1 MEGLAVGSIPRVLLA
16 RILLQLYVIPQH
28 YLDNPGDSLIRILVA
43 GLQQYGETSD
53 LDGLLQFCLHQAQ
66 SLNNTPNAST
76 NESGLSSGPTLA
88 QLDSWWW
95 KDLAVSSLQDWD
107 RLDLAYPVDKSEP
120 VNLHIQILSE
130 EARRGAVQ
138 IKYAKDVASLQDKRL
153 FYYHEKA
160 PIPIDSIL
168 CGTMKYLEGRHPGP
182 ESSSTS
188 SSQLAGLGQ
197 LVEKRLEQFA
207 RDRFKQKQHLEQ
219 HRRVAADYNLMG
231 ALMRRYDDSMQAVH
245 GGEQWC
251 LYIRDYIYNDAGT
264 VWRII
269 SEAKAHGDSKPAE
282 TRIHSSQALADIR
295 GVTTPTDDG
304 SGVLEPSDQSRVY
317 RPIYLFYSNRE
328 LVEQSLHGNT
338 LATTTDNPPTEQQGG
353 GVITM
358 EDYLLDEDVEY
369 GDDMEV
375 DDTVCKVCQIPDI
388 IDNIN
393 NMFYCDNCNLGI
405 HQLCAE
411 PPIANYEVDIDPWYC
426 RECCRDKG
434 LPIPPPQPSI
444 HTTPFQDQLGI
455 KRKREEDNI

>member
-1 MEGLAVGSIPRVLLA
+1 M
-16 RILLQLYVIPQH
+16 
-28 YLDNPGDSLIRILVA
+28 
-43 GLQQYGETSD
+43 
-53 LDGLLQFCLHQAQ
+53 
-66 SLNNTPNAST
+66 
-76 NESGLSSGPTLA
+76 
-88 QLDSWWW
+88 
-95 KDLAVSSLQDWD
+95 
-107 RLDLAYPVDKSEP
+107 DKSEP
-120 VNLHIQILSE
+120 VNLHIQILTE

-138 IKYAKDVASLQDKRL
+138 IKYAKDVSALQDKRL

-168 CGTMKYLEGRHPGP
+168 CGTMKYLEKKHPGP
-182 ESSSTS
+182 ESSSAA
-188 SSQLAGLGQ
+188 SSQVATLGQ

-207 RDRFKQKQHLEQ
+207 RDRYKQKKHLEQ

-231 ALMRRYDDSMQAVH
+231 ALMRRYDDSMQAIH
-245 GGEQWC
+245 NGEQWC

-264 VWRII
+264 VWRVI
-269 SEAKAHGDSKPAE
+269 SETRANDDTKPAE

-317 RPIYLFYSNRE
+317 RPVYLFYSNRE
-328 LVEQSLHGNT
+328 LVEQSLHGT
-338 LATTTDNPPTEQQGG
+338 LATPTTTTTDNASSESGGGGG

-358 EDYLLDEDVEY
+358 EDYLLDEDEE
-369 GDDMEV
+369 DMDV

-405 HQLCAE
+405 HQLCAD

-434 LPIPPPQPSI
+434 LPIPPPHPSSSSAS
-444 HTTPFQDQLGI
+444 TLTLQDQLGT
-455 KRKREEDNI
+455 KRKRQEEQDNDT